1 MSKFD
6 YEVVKYEVTFLTGST
21 VRGRKNFDTIEDA
34 IEYAKGI
41 KEKEPII
48 YEKRKVV
55 VDL

>member
-48 YEKRKVV
+48 YEKRKVL